1 MDFASFTSSQA
12 RIEPAMKPFVF
23 IFSMLI
29 ATTLVGC
36 TDDNKAIAEG
46 NVEKLC
52 AKVLSFYIQDKSEKA
67 KKAGKEIDKT
77 KMAAD
82 KEKHIARCLKKAN
95 WLKEK
100 EPEKFKKVAKCVS
113 KATTMDDLKS
123 CPF

>member
-1 MDFASFTSSQA
+1 
-12 RIEPAMKPFVF
+12 MKPFVF

-46 NVEKLC
+46 NVEKMC
-52 AKVLSFYIQDKSEKA
+52 AKAISFVMKDQSEKA

-82 KEKHIARCLKKAN
+82 TEKASSQCLKKVN
-95 WLKEK
+95 KLKEK
-100 EPEKFKKVAKCVS
+100 EPEKFKEVAKCVS
-113 KATTMDDLKS
+113 KATTMAELDS
-123 CPF
+123 CN